1 MKECI
6 EFNLTPFEQM
16 MESANVELD
25 DFGIDDVFQEG
36 ELFDKLSKKFQ
47 PVFDSLDFDPKI
59 RKLQDEMDD
68 PKRRTAL
75 QTIKLI
81 IKTII
86 GVIAGFIRNIGY
98 RRPSK
103 LSKYGTVFVNK
114 DELEYCN
121 ETRKQLKKITDN
133 FEELVIGAVLRYASE
148 NNEFWFE
155 DPDKDKL
162 SEIKRNR
169 KVETILVSSSKQ
181 GKPMTIGELN
191 TILDYTSDTIDSLIK
206 KIDKGFDIRVEPV
219 NPRADKKYDEWC
231 AVGECKVTI
240 NGKVVYEGQYSF
252 TKKFIKQRYEKIIS
266 NYTCHIVDY
275 INYLKDFQM
284 KLINDVNSLKNIG
297 DDKIDK
303 NIDYYMK

>member
-16 MESANVELD
+16 MESVNVELD

-36 ELFDKLSKKFQ
+36 ELFDKLSRKFQ
-47 PVFDSLDFDPKI
+47 PVIDSFDFDPKMKKI
-59 RKLQDEMDD
+59 EDEVND
-68 PKRRTAL
+68 PKNHTVLR
-75 QTIKLI
+75 TIKLI
-81 IKTII
+81 IKII
-86 GVIAGFIRNIGY
+86 ISAIAGFIRNIGY

-103 LSKYGTVFVNK
+103 LSKYGTVFVNR

-133 FEELVIGAVLRYASE
+133 FEEFVIGAVLRHESE
-148 NNEFWFE
+148 NNEFWF
-155 DPDKDKL
+155 DYSDKDKL

-169 KVETILVSSSKQ
+169 KVESILVSSSKQ
-181 GKPMTIGELN
+181 GKAMTIGELN
-191 TILDYTSDTIDSLIK
+191 MILDHTSDTIDSLIK
-206 KIDKGFDIRVEPV
+206 KIDKRFDIRVEPV
-219 NPRADKKYDEWC
+219 NPRADKNYDEDN
-231 AVGECKVTI
+231 AGECKVTI
-240 NGKVVYEGQYSF
+240 NGKVVYEGPCIFGRNYT
-252 TKKFIKQRYEKIIS
+252 TKYEQIIS
-266 NYTCHIVDY
+266 NYTSHIVDY

>member
-25 DFGIDDVFQEG
+25 DFEIDVFQEG
-36 ELFDKLSKKFQ
+36 DLFDKLSKKFQ
-47 PVFDSLDFDPKI
+47 PVVDSFDFDPKI
-59 RKLQDEMDD
+59 KKLQDEMDD
-68 PKRRTAL
+68 PKRPTAL

-86 GVIAGFIRNIGY
+86 SVIASFIRNIGY

-103 LSKYGTVFVNK
+103 LSKHGTVFVNR

-133 FEELVIGAVLRYASE
+133 FEELVIGAVLRHESE
-148 NNEFWFE
+148 NNSFWFY
-155 DPDKDKL
+155 DPDNDKL
-162 SEIKRNR
+162 SEIRRNR
-169 KVETILVSSSKQ
+169 KVESILVSSSKQ
-181 GKPMTIGELN
+181 GKAMTIGELN
-191 TILDYTSDTIDSLIK
+191 MILDHTSDTIDSLIK

-219 NPRADKKYDEWC
+219 NPRAYSNYDED
-231 AVGECKVTI
+231 AAGECKVTI
-240 NGKVVYEGQYSF
+240 NGKVVYEGLCVFGRNY
-252 TKKFIKQRYEKIIS
+252 TTRKYEQIIS
-266 NYTCHIVDY
+266 EYTSHIVDY

>member
-36 ELFDKLSKKFQ
+36 ELFDKLSRKFQ
-47 PVFDSLDFDPKI
+47 PVVDSLDFDPKF
-59 RKLQDEMDD
+59 KWLQDEMDD

-103 LSKYGTVFVNK
+103 LSKYGTVFVNR

-133 FEELVIGAVLRYASE
+133 FEELVIGAVLRHESK
-148 NNEFWFE
+148 NNLFWLY
-155 DPDKDKL
+155 DPDNDKL

-169 KVETILVSSSKQ
+169 KVESILVSSSKQ

-219 NPRADKKYDEWC
+219 NPRADKNYDED

-240 NGKVVYEGQYSF
+240 NGKVVYEGPCLSGRNY
-252 TKKFIKQRYEKIIS
+252 TTRKYEQIIS
-266 NYTCHIVDY
+266 DYTSQIVDY

-297 DDKIDK
+297 DNKIDK

>member
-36 ELFDKLSKKFQ
+36 ELFDKLSRKFQ

-59 RKLQDEMDD
+59 EKLEDEMND
-68 PKRRTAL
+68 PKNHTVLR
-75 QTIKLI
+75 TIKLI
-81 IKTII
+81 IKII
-86 GVIAGFIRNIGY
+86 ISAIAGFIRNIGY

-103 LSKYGTVFVNK
+103 LSKHGTVFVNR

-133 FEELVIGAVLRYASE
+133 FEELVIGAVLRSE
-148 NNEFWFE
+148 NNLFLLD
-155 DPDKDKL
+155 DPDTDKL
-162 SEIKRNR
+162 SEIRRNR
-169 KVETILVSSSKQ
+169 KVESILVSSSKQ
-181 GKPMTIGELN
+181 GKAMTIGELN
-191 TILDYTSDTIDSLIK
+191 IILDHTSDTIDSLIK

-219 NPRADKKYDEWC
+219 NPRADKNYDED
-231 AVGECKVTI
+231 APGECKVTI
-240 NGKVVYEGQYSF
+240 NGKVVYEGPCAFGGNY
-252 TKKFIKQRYEKIIS
+252 TKRKYEQLIS
-266 NYTCHIVDY
+266 NYTSYIVDY

-284 KLINDVNSLKNIG
+284 NLINDVNSLKNIG

>member
-36 ELFDKLSKKFQ
+36 ELFDKLSRKFQ
-47 PVFDSLDFDPKI
+47 PVVDSLDFDPKF
-59 RKLQDEMDD
+59 KWLQDEMDD

-103 LSKYGTVFVNK
+103 LSKYGTVFVNR

-133 FEELVIGAVLRYASE
+133 FEELVIGAVLRHESK
-148 NNEFWFE
+148 NNLFWYD

-162 SEIKRNR
+162 SEIRRNR
-169 KVETILVSSSKQ
+169 KVESILVSSSKQ

-219 NPRADKKYDEWC
+219 NPRADKNYDED

-240 NGKVVYEGQYSF
+240 NGKVVYEGHCPSGRNY
-252 TKKFIKQRYEKIIS
+252 TTRKYEQIIS
-266 NYTCHIVDY
+266 DYTSQIVDY

-297 DDKIDK
+297 DNKIDK